1 MLPLPALA
9 AVLLLAAG
17 CGPPPSRTTVTGPH
31 YSFNAPGSFGSV
43 KASQRD
49 FPEVEDRGTLTELR
63 DSNGSEIYTTI
74 RKPSPGTSLPELLRD
89 QRMVA
94 RQGLS
99 DPIPASV
106 AGRDAVRIDG
116 LRPTG
121 AGGAAIGSSSYAF
134 RDGGN
139 TYVIGCHW
147 SSDPGG
153 GRKAC
158 DQAVQTFEPA

>member
-1 MLPLPALA
+1 LLPLPALA

-17 CGPPPSRTTVTGPH
+17 CGPPPNRTTVTGPH
-31 YSFNAPGSFGSV
+31 YSFNAPGSFSSV
-43 KASQRD
+43 GASQRD
-49 FPEVEDRGTLTELR
+49 FPEVEDRSTLTELR
-63 DSNGSEIYTTI
+63 DPNGSEIYATI
-74 RKPSPGTSLPELLRD
+74 RRPSPGTSLAEMLRD

-99 DPIPASV
+99 EPIPVSI
-106 AGRDAVRIDG
+106 AGRPGVRIDG

-121 AGGAAIGSSSYAF
+121 ADGAAIGSSSYAL

-139 TYVIGCHW
+139 TYVIGCRW

-153 GRKAC
+153 GREAC
-158 DQAVQTFEPA
+158 DQAVRSFEPN